1 MALACGDQTDNAR
14 DNPVLIYYPE
24 GEQRMKKAAEPKAE
38 EFTLKIPGIILSA
51 KEQASLE
58 AAVKALN
65 EQNEQ
70 LGLLDPLDAEP
81 ATLFFAEG
89 KQ

>member
-1 MALACGDQTDNAR
+1 
-14 DNPVLIYYPE
+14 
-24 GEQRMKKAAEPKAE
+24 MKKTEESRTAE
-38 EFTLKIPGIILSA
+38 FIRKIPGVRMSA
-51 KEQASLE
+51 KERDALQ
-58 AAVKALN
+58 AAVKVLN

-81 ATLFFAEG
+81 ATLFVAGEG

>member
-1 MALACGDQTDNAR
+1 MD
-14 DNPVLIYYPE
+14 V
-24 GEQRMKKAAEPKAE
+24 EPKTA
-38 EFTLKIPGIILSA
+38 EFTLKIPGITLSV
-51 KEQASLE
+51 KEQASLQS
-58 AAVKALN
+58 ALKVLN

-89 KQ
+89 KP